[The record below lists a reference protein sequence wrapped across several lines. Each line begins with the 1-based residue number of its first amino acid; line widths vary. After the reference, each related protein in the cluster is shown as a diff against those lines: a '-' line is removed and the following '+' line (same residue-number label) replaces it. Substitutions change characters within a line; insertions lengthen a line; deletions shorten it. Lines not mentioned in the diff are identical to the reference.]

1 LTDARDAAQR
11 KDLGLALAFSA
22 GLHLAAAMTLDLVPG
37 DWRHGLQPA
46 FQVRLRPAPGAFG
59 IAEAA
64 AAEVTPSAHSKGGLA
79 ASKAQSGS
87 SVPMA
92 ERYYRSSEV
101 DQQAVPVVHGPL
113 IFPEQAYVSK
123 LAGTV
128 RARVYIDERGNV
140 VSVKIVEARPL
151 RGVFEDA
158 ALEALSQVRYR
169 PALLGG
175 QPVKSQKLIEV
186 SFNPYEER
194 APAAK

>member
-1 LTDARDAAQR
+1 
-11 KDLGLALAFSA
+11 
-22 GLHLAAAMTLDLVPG
+22 MTLDLVPG
-37 DWRHGLQPA
+37 YWRHGLQPA
-46 FQVRLRPAPGAFG
+46 LKVRLRPAPAVLG
-59 IAEAA
+59 ISEAA
-64 AAEVTPSAHSKGGLA
+64 AAERNESADELGLA

-92 ERYYRSSEV
+92 GRYYRNSEV
-101 DQQAVPVVHGPL
+101 DVQAVPIVQGPL

-123 LAGTV
+123 LTGSV

-140 VSVKIVEARPL
+140 VSVQIVAARPV

-169 PALLGG
+169 PALLAGE
-175 QPVKSQKLIEV
+175 PVKSQKLIEV
-186 SFNPYEER
+186 TFNPYEEQ

>member
-1 LTDARDAAQR
+1 
-11 KDLGLALAFSA
+11 
-22 GLHLAAAMTLDLVPG
+22 
-37 DWRHGLQPA
+37 
-46 FQVRLRPAPGAFG
+46 VRLRPAPGTLG

-64 AAEVTPSAHSKGGLA
+64 AAEAQGGA
-79 ASKAQSGS
+79 

-92 ERYYRSSEV
+92 ERYYRNSEV
-101 DQQAVPVVHGPL
+101 DEQAMPIVQGPL

-140 VSVKIVEARPL
+140 VSVKIVQAEPV

-158 ALEALSQVRYR
+158 ALEALAQVRYR
-169 PALLGG
+169 PALLAG

-186 SFNPYEER
+186 TFNPYEEQAR
-194 APAAK
+194 AAK

>member
-1 LTDARDAAQR
+1 
-11 KDLGLALAFSA
+11 
-22 GLHLAAAMTLDLVPG
+22 MTLNLVPG

-46 FQVRLRPAPGAFG
+46 LKVRLRPAHAALGVS
-59 IAEAA
+59 EAA
-64 AAEVTPSAHSKGGLA
+64 AAERTQSAEERGLA
-79 ASKAQSGS
+79 TSKAQGGS

-92 ERYYRSSEV
+92 ERYYRNSEV
-101 DQQAVPVVHGPL
+101 DQQAVPIVHGPL

-140 VSVKIVEARPL
+140 VSVRIVETRPV

-169 PALLGG
+169 PALLAGE
-175 QPVKSQKLIEV
+175 PVKSQKVIEV
-186 SFNPYEER
+186 SFNPYEEQV
-194 APAAK
+194 PAAK